1 MPCDGEGKGDV
12 LFLSLFLIPE
22 WCNMR
27 VFVLF
32 LLLFFTVR
40 YSEAQQVLTL
50 DKALELAYE
59 HNPSLVQTRYSLE
72 ESELNLKVQRAS
84 LRSQFSLNVSPF
96 RYTRNNVYDS
106 YNSTWYTSETKRS
119 GGTLGITQPVRWT
132 DGTISL
138 VNEFE
143 WQDATNKNKAQNNK
157 SFNHDLSLRIEQ
169 PLFTYNRTRM
179 RLKELELN
187 LENARLNYEMRR
199 LSLEKSVTSAYYNIY
214 KVQKDLSITR
224 DQYNNQKQNFEIIR
238 RKSEAGLVKREE
250 FYQARMNMASA
261 EASVYSQEI
270 SLESVKDQFKLLIGL
285 PLEEDILVLPDLELP
300 VVNVD
305 MNQAVSYG
313 LEKRMELRQKEITLE
328 KDVFDI
334 IRAKAEN
341 EFKGN
346 ISVRVGLNALDEK
359 LNRMYDKPTDNE
371 QIGVSLTIPLID
383 WGAKKARVKSSELG
397 READELSLEEEKR
410 TIVANIRDICRN
422 LPVLLRQTEIRK
434 ENVENAEMT
443 YRIQEGKY
451 RDGNLSGM
459 ELLQYQNQLTQ
470 ARQMYTNA
478 VINYKVELLN
488 LKIQTLWN
496 FETGEPVVD
505 GKKSG
510 R

>member
-1 MPCDGEGKGDV
+1 MKFFC
-12 LFLSLFLIPE
+12 LLILLVGTVV
-22 WCNMR
+22 R
-27 VFVLF
+27 V
-32 LLLFFTVR
+32 
-40 YSEAQQVLTL
+40 SGQQILTL
-50 DKALELAYE
+50 EKALEIAYV
-59 HNPSLVQTRYSLE
+59 HNPSLVQSRYSLE
-72 ESELNLKVQRAS
+72 QNQLNLKVQKAS
-84 LRSQFSLNVSPF
+84 LRSQFSLNVNPF
-96 RYTRNNVYDS
+96 RYTRNNIYDS

-119 GGTLGITQPVRWT
+119 GGTLGITQPIKWT

-143 WQDATNKNKAQNNK
+143 WQDATNKNRAQNNK

-169 PLFTYNRTRM
+169 PLFTYNRTKIK
-179 RLKELELN
+179 LKELELN
-187 LENARLNYEMRR
+187 LENARLSYEMRK
-199 LSLEKSVTSAYYNIY
+199 LSLEKSVTSAFYNIY
-214 KVQKDLSITR
+214 KAQKDLSITR

-261 EASVYSQEI
+261 EAALNSQEI
-270 SLESVKDQFKLLIGL
+270 SLESVKDQFKLLVGI
-285 PLEEDILVLPDLELP
+285 PLDEDIMVLPELDLP
-300 VVNVD
+300 VVGVD
-305 MNQAVSYG
+305 MNQAVRYG

-328 KDVFDI
+328 KDVFNL

-359 LNRMYDKPTDNE
+359 LNKMYDKPTDNE

-397 READELSLEEEKR
+397 MEADELSLEEEKK
-410 TIVANIRDICRN
+410 TIITDIREICRN

-434 ENVENAEMT
+434 ENVDNAEMT
-443 YRIQEGKY
+443 YRIQEGRY

-459 ELLQYQNQLTQ
+459 ELLQYQTQLTQ
-470 ARQMYTNA
+470 ARQAYTNA
-478 VINYKVELLN
+478 IINYKVELLN

-496 FETGEPVVD
+496 FETGQPVLD
-505 GKKSG
+505 GKNRKE
-510 R
+510 

>member
-1 MPCDGEGKGDV
+1 MKFFCLLV
-12 LFLSLFLIPE
+12 LL
-22 WCNMR
+22 
-27 VFVLF
+27 VG
-32 LLLFFTVR
+32 TVVKV
-40 YSEAQQVLTL
+40 SGQQILTL
-50 DKALELAYE
+50 EKALEIAYA
-59 HNPSLVQTRYSLE
+59 HNPSLVQSRYSLE
-72 ESELNLKVQRAS
+72 QNQLNLKVQKAS
-84 LRSQFSLNVSPF
+84 LRSQFSLNVNPF
-96 RYTRNNVYDS
+96 RYTRNNIYDS

-119 GGTLGITQPVRWT
+119 GATLGITQPIKWT

-143 WQDATNKNKAQNNK
+143 WQDATNKNRAQNNK

-169 PLFTYNRTRM
+169 PLFTYNRTKIK
-179 RLKELELN
+179 LKELELN
-187 LENARLNYEMRR
+187 LENARLSYEMRK
-199 LSLEKSVTSAYYNIY
+199 LSLEKSVTSAFYNIY
-214 KVQKDLSITR
+214 KAQKDLSITR

-261 EASVYSQEI
+261 EAALNSQEI
-270 SLESVKDQFKLLIGL
+270 SLESVKDQFKLLVGI
-285 PLEEDILVLPDLELP
+285 PLDEDIMVLPELDLP
-300 VVNVD
+300 VVGVD
-305 MNQAVSYG
+305 MNQAVRYG

-328 KDVFDI
+328 KDVFNL

-359 LNRMYDKPTDNE
+359 LNKMYDKPTDNE

-397 READELSLEEEKR
+397 MEADELSLEEEKK
-410 TIVANIRDICRN
+410 TIITDIREICRN

-434 ENVENAEMT
+434 ENVDNAEMT
-443 YRIQEGKY
+443 YRIQEGRY

-459 ELLQYQNQLTQ
+459 ELLQYQTQLTQ
-470 ARQMYTNA
+470 ARQAYTNA
-478 VINYKVELLN
+478 IINYKVELLN

-496 FETGEPVVD
+496 FETGQPVLD
-505 GKKSG
+505 GKNRKE
-510 R
+510 

>member
-1 MPCDGEGKGDV
+1 MK
-12 LFLSLFLIPE
+12 FIF
-22 WCNMR
+22 
-27 VFVLF
+27 LF
-32 LLLFFTVR
+32 LLLGGMLMTLK
-40 YSEAQQVLTL
+40 AQQILTL
-50 DKALELAYE
+50 EKALDIAFE
-59 HNPSLVQTRYSLE
+59 HNPSLVQSKYSLE
-72 ESELNLKVQRAS
+72 QNQLNLKVQKAS
-84 LRSQFSLNVSPF
+84 LRSQFSLNLSPF

-106 YNSTWYTSETKRS
+106 YNSTWYASETKRS
-119 GGTLGITQPVRWT
+119 GGTLGITQPLKWT

-143 WQDATNKNKAQNNK
+143 WQDATNKNRAQNNK

-169 PLFTYNRTRM
+169 PLFTYNRTKIK
-179 RLKELELN
+179 LKELELN
-187 LENARLNYEMRR
+187 LETALLNYEMRK
-199 LSLEKSVTSAYYNIY
+199 LSLEKSVTSAFYNIY
-214 KVQKDLSITR
+214 KAQKNLSIAR

-238 RKSEAGLVKREE
+238 RKAESGLVKREE

-261 EASVYSQEI
+261 EASLYSQEI
-270 SLESVKDQFKLLIGL
+270 SLESTKDQFKLLIGL
-285 PLEEDILVLPDLELP
+285 SLEEDVVVLPELTLP
-300 VVNVD
+300 VVEVD
-305 MNQAVSYG
+305 MNQAVRYG
-313 LEKRMELRQKEITLE
+313 LEKRMELRQKEIVLE
-328 KDVFDI
+328 KDVFSL

-359 LNRMYDKPTDNE
+359 FGKMYDKPTDNE
-371 QIGVSLTIPLID
+371 QIGVTLTVPLID
-383 WGAKKARVKSSELG
+383 WGAKKARVKSAELG

-410 TIVANIRDICRN
+410 TIITDIRDICRN

-459 ELLQYQNQLTQ
+459 ELLQYQTQLTE

-478 VINYKVELLN
+478 VINYKIELLN

-496 FETGEPVVD
+496 FETGRPVLET
-505 GKKSG
+505 KK
-510 R
+510 